1 MDPKGKL
8 SALILILDLIR
19 YLQWTGVVGG
29 EEEEEGN
36 ITRSIVSKL
45 IRGGRGYTLDRFV
58 SKVAIE
64 RVVDFVAL
72 DCKPRKSDSRL
83 RGLRGARGVKNGVK
97 EWNGSLKTLRRM
109 RAGSVR
115 FRYQYKASH

>member
-1 MDPKGKL
+1 VIPKGKL
-8 SALILILDLIR
+8 SALIFLILDLIR
-19 YLQWTGVVGG
+19 YLQWTGLV
-29 EEEEEGN
+29 EEEEEGK

-64 RVVDFVAL
+64 WVVDFVAL

>member
-1 MDPKGKL
+1 VIPKGKL
-8 SALILILDLIR
+8 SALIFLILDLIR
-19 YLQWTGVVGG
+19 YLQWTGLV
-29 EEEEEGN
+29 EEEEEGK

-45 IRGGRGYTLDRFV
+45 IRGGRGYILDRFV